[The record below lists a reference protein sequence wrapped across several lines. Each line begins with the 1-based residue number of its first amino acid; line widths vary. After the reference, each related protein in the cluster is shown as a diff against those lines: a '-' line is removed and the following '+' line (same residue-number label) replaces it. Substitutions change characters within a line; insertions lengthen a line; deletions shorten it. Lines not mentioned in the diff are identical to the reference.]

1 MSNQTQGADAL
12 AAFHAQ
18 QREFEAALPKVRADG
33 EAALRRL
40 LPVAQGD
47 TGQSGVVARFL
58 LGLYN
63 GRRFA
68 FDLTDLRRLD
78 AGLLDD
84 CLAVL
89 RMDAT
94 PLKEVHEYFP
104 DGGRIFEA
112 LAAIWGPAPVK
123 S

>member
-1 MSNQTQGADAL
+1 MTNQATDAI
-12 AAFHAQ
+12 AAFQAQ
-18 QREFEAALPKVRADG
+18 QKAFEAALPKIRADG

-63 GRRFA
+63 GRRFP

-78 AGLLDD
+78 AGLHDD

-89 RMDAT
+89 KMDAT
-94 PLKEVHEYFP
+94 PLQEVHEYLP
-104 DGGRIFEA
+104 NGGRIFED
-112 LAAIWGPAPVK
+112 LAATWCPTPEK